1 MFVNGVEGGP
11 LLLGRVEGNEEI
23 VVECGEGPK
32 GRAMAVTSKFVCSGC
47 RWWHFHPTE
56 GAEPDSEQAVGY
68 CRRFPPARRENGV
81 GAWPITFGND
91 WCGEYAEKSEVSRSL
106 PRSASAAH

>member
-1 MFVNGVEGGP
+1 
-11 LLLGRVEGNEEI
+11 
-23 VVECGEGPK
+23 
-32 GRAMAVTSKFVCSGC
+32 MAVTSKFVCSGC

-91 WCGEYAEKSEVSRSL
+91 WCGEYGRRAKSRGSCRAALPPRIDSRREAQRPVYSL
-106 PRSASAAH
+106 KAASRHDKGAIQRQLDLLQN